1 MKILLTGACGLVGR
15 ATLSANAGVHQI
27 VPFDQSEKVEAMGGV
42 RASITDRDA
51 VMRAAQGCHAI
62 IHTAAMHGAFR
73 HTAQPRQFIETNVIG
88 TEYIFEAALAHGI
101 RRLVLS
107 STLEVLCGVDWCA
120 SGITVYDQTTPPRPD
135 GFYPLTKL
143 MVEEMGHYYHRC
155 HGLEVIQ
162 LRYAYV
168 RDEPIDQIGLGL
180 LARCVADVDVADINL
195 LAATTPGLTDHVL
208 LVGPDTPLTLADVMA
223 AQHDPYAV
231 LEKYWPGS
239 RAVLDQ
245 HQLTPHPNHFWP
257 VCRMEPVKQLLGWKP
272 KVTFEHW
279 LMRLGWQ
286 PPEPPNASRPQA
298 ASAS

>member
-101 RRLVLS
+101 RRLVIS
-107 STLEVLCGVDWCA
+107 STLEVLCGGDWCA

-135 GFYPLTKL
+135 GFYPPPGRHHAGPDRPRA
-143 MVEEMGHYYHRC
+143 VGGARHAFHPGGRD
-155 HGLEVIQ
+155 GGAA
-162 LRYAYV
+162 RPV
-168 RDEPIDQIGLGL
+168 RGARKTLARQPGGARSAPVDAPSQPL
-180 LARCVADVDVADINL
+180 LARVPNGAGQAAIGLEAQGHVRALADAIG
-195 LAATTPGLTDHVL
+195 LAA
-208 LVGPDTPLTLADVMA
+208 A
-223 AQHDPYAV
+223 
-231 LEKYWPGS
+231 
-239 RAVLDQ
+239 
-245 HQLTPHPNHFWP
+245 
-257 VCRMEPVKQLLGWKP
+257 
-272 KVTFEHW
+272 
-279 LMRLGWQ
+279 
-286 PPEPPNASRPQA
+286 
-298 ASAS
+298 